1 MRISDWS
8 SDVCSSD
15 LLADRLVHQRLG
27 ERRLVALI
35 VAEAAIAPHVDDD
48 IALELLAEIDR
59 KLAGES
65 HRLRIVA
72 VDVEDRRLDALGD
85 VRRIGRGPGEGR
97 TRRETDLVID
107 DEMGAAAGVVA
118 GHARKTEAFPHDALD
133 RKSTRK
139 SVV

>member
-15 LLADRLVHQRLG
+15 LEQFADRRMLADRLVHQRLG

-97 TRRETDLVID
+97 TRRETDLVRS
-107 DEMGAAAGVVA
+107 EERV
-118 GHARKTEAFPHDALD
+118 
-133 RKSTRK
+133 
-139 SVV
+139 